1 MFHGGDADPWSYAGC
16 NLFATFDTET
26 AQALSQPLDFAVN
39 VQ

>member
-1 MFHGGDADPWSYAGC
+1 MLILGAMPAVTY
-16 NLFATFDTET
+16 ATFDTET